1 MAAPLVAVGDTEGF
15 LLFSTKKL
23 CVQKIENLDFNFLF
37 NLWGQH
43 EASGFAHRGDSATL
57 ICLLFY
63 AGWRHS
69 AGGSAGTRPLDTGR
83 GRSDVLLSDVL
94 GGFLSKMR
102 EKHSSSEMS
111 GLDVNKEHILEMA
124 CLVTDQDLN
133 IIAECEDLVI
143 HQPPTV
149 LDNMGE
155 WCKEHHGK
163 SGLTEAVRRSQISL
177 MEAEDRMLR
186 FVKEHTLPG
195 SAPLAGNSVHADR
208 TFLVKYMPRFTQ
220 HLHYRIVDV
229 STVKELSRRWYPSE
243 FSRAPK
249 KKLSHRQSAG

>member
-1 MAAPLVAVGDTEGF
+1 MVIPPSPPHTHTHTAF
-15 LLFSTKKL
+15 L
-23 CVQKIENLDFNFLF
+23 
-37 NLWGQH
+37 
-43 EASGFAHRGDSATL
+43 
-57 ICLLFY
+57 
-63 AGWRHS
+63 
-69 AGGSAGTRPLDTGR
+69 
-83 GRSDVLLSDVL
+83 
-94 GGFLSKMR
+94 
-102 EKHSSSEMS
+102 MS

-249 KKLSHRQSAG
+249 KKLSHRALDDIKESIEELNYYRQNIFKMKT